1 MDEGRI
7 EFCKK
12 IKRQAVNVLQGETP
26 KPVIIHYRG
35 GGQQAPAKAP
45 TCPIPK
51 VVIKVPT
58 PFRYTSD
65 KAVPWN
71 YTNQV
76 VSQESQAVRVNP
88 ETKQKPS
95 VNDIVGTR
103 GLTRSGRCYASGL
116 SGVKG
121 GEEGT
126 KHSDVEVTVLKK
138 KGKKPLNEPVSEVEV
153 NESTASTTLLSSYI
167 NYQPR
172 FPYYH

>member
-12 IKRQAVNVLQGETP
+12 VKGQVVNVLQEETP

-35 GGQQAPAKAP
+35 RGQQAPTK
-45 TCPIPK
+45 TPIHPISR

-65 KAVPWN
+65 KAVPWK

-76 VSQESQAVRVNP
+76 VSQESQAVRVSP
-88 ETKQKPS
+88 ETKQEPS
-95 VNDIVGTR
+95 INDIVGIG
-103 GLTRSGRCYASGL
+103 GLTRNGRCYVPGPSR
-116 SGVKG
+116 VKG

-126 KHSDVEVTVLKK
+126 EQSDVKVTVLKK
-138 KGKKPLNEPVSEVEV
+138 KRKR
-153 NESTASTTLLSSYI
+153 TAGWASFWSGG
-167 NYQPR
+167 
-172 FPYYH
+172 